1 MSVTADALNSALLH
15 SLWQDAIVG
24 LLLWGT
30 LIAMRRASAN
40 ARYIVCCAALGL
52 MAALPVIT
60 TLVLSERG
68 YSAQPLM
75 PATLTVEPTVVSTAP
90 DACDTARER
99 TSGLV
104 GASRALGAPRVAV
117 WRPCVLTSTGAGG
130 RSCRRP
136 QTAQRP

>member
-52 MAALPVIT
+52 MAALPVVT

-68 YSAQPLM
+68 Y
-75 PATLTVEPTVVSTAP
+75 ERSTA
-90 DACDTARER
+90 DAGDSHCRADQ
-99 TSGLV
+99 S
-104 GASRALGAPRVAV
+104 SRQHP
-117 WRPCVLTSTGAGG
+117 TH
-130 RSCRRP
+130 
-136 QTAQRP
+136 

>member
-1 MSVTADALNSALLH
+1 MS
-15 SLWQDAIVG
+15 
-24 LLLWGT
+24 GT

-90 DACDTARER
+90 DALTPRE
-99 TSGLV
+99 SGPADWL
-104 GASRALGAPRVAV
+104 APLAPWALPVWLYVSVTGVAV
-117 WRPCVLTSTGAGG
+117 YVLLYRLG
-130 RSCRRP
+130 
-136 QTAQRP
+136 